1 MELEAFTAES
11 EAVDRTLA
19 DVPDD
24 AWARPA
30 LGVWNLAE
38 LVAHLVRGAGRV
50 HAYLDR
56 DPGGDAPACDR
67 VGYYR
72 VGGGADESQAV
83 ARRARELAAATRPGD
98 LPAAFAGAWRQSAAR
113 AADLPPDR
121 LIATA
126 HGPMRLREYLATRVL
141 ETTVHHLDVLR
152 ALERP
157 PVATPA
163 AGRLTM
169 ALLEGLL
176 GDRRPRNFGRMRFIM
191 AATGRLEVDDPRM
204 PVLR

>member
-1 MELEAFTAES
+1 MELEAFIGES

-24 AWARPA
+24 AWQRPA

-38 LVAHLVRGAGRV
+38 LVAHLARGAGRV
-50 HAYLDR
+50 HAYLDQ

-72 VGGGADESQAV
+72 LGTGPEEARAV
-83 ARRARELAAATRPGD
+83 AQRARELAAATRPGD
-98 LPAAFAGAWRQSAAR
+98 LPGAFADAWRRSAAR

-121 LIATA
+121 LIATI
-126 HGPMRLREYLATRVL
+126 HGPMHLGEYVATRVL

-176 GDRRPRNFGRMRFIM
+176 GDRRPRNFGRMRFIL

-204 PVLR
+204 PVLQ

>member
-1 MELEAFTAES
+1 MEWEAFTGEC

-19 DVPDD
+19 DVTDD
-24 AWARPA
+24 DWGRPA

-38 LVAHLVRGAGRV
+38 LVAHLARGVGRV
-50 HAYLDR
+50 HAYLDQ
-56 DPGGDAPACDR
+56 DPGGEAPACDR

-72 VGGGADESQAV
+72 LGGGPEEARAV
-83 ARRARELAAATRPGD
+83 ARRARELAAATRPGA
-98 LPAAFAGAWRQSAAR
+98 LPAAFTDAWRQSAER
-113 AADLPPDR
+113 AAQLPPDR

-126 HGPMRLREYLATRVL
+126 HGPMELREYVATRVL

-176 GDRRPRNFGRMRFIM
+176 GGRRPRNFGRMRFIL